1 MLNVDDQEVTL
12 KVMNIC
18 GTSDLL
24 TNPSVLNMTL
34 FNGSESCITCE
45 EPGTIVSRGKG
56 HSRCFPH
63 RLEDERFP
71 LRNDESVRKTK
82 KRGTDEKRCKGFKG
96 KSGLFTLKGFSTVEG
111 MIPYQNHFTFYVIIF
126 MIFFNVIFLTTIVDS
141 DCPFVIFKLFLL
153 SLNSI
158 RQ

>member
-1 MLNVDDQEVTL
+1 
-12 KVMNIC
+12 
-18 GTSDLL
+18 
-24 TNPSVLNMTL
+24 
-34 FNGSESCITCE
+34 
-45 EPGTIVSRGKG
+45 
-56 HSRCFPH
+56 
-63 RLEDERFP
+63 
-71 LRNDESVRKTK
+71 
-82 KRGTDEKRCKGFKG
+82 
-96 KSGLFTLKGFSTVEG
+96 VEG